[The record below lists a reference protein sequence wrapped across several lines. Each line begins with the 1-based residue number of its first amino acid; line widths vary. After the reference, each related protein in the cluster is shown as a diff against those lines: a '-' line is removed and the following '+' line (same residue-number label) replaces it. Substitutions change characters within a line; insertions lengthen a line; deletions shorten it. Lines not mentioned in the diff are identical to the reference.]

1 MKCKVKF
8 AVKSSP
14 PGAETLADQKC
25 KVTFKANSPPPGAEA
40 LADQKCKVTFKA
52 KSSPPGAEVFRNWWN
67 NWWNYKKFW
76 LIQAS
81 PRSGVRSL

>member
-1 MKCKVKF
+1 MKCKVKFAVNSSPPGAEVLPVQKRRVKF

-14 PGAETLADQKC
+14 PGAEA
-25 KVTFKANSPPPGAEA
+25 
-40 LADQKCKVTFKA
+40 
-52 KSSPPGAEVFRNWWN
+52 FRNWWN

-81 PRSGVRSL
+81 PRSGFRSLSQQGRPPTDHTFRAVR

>member
-14 PGAETLADQKC
+14 PGAEVLPVQERRVRFAVK
-25 KVTFKANSPPPGAEA
+25 SSPPGAEA

-52 KSSPPGAEVFRNWWN
+52 NSSPPGAEVLRNWWN